1 MDESSSGIANARW
14 TLDVV
19 YRDIVVAVKEAFEG
33 HIMEFQRLWL
43 KSRSPRQ
50 DGHQGFRHL
59 PNSDGLIPYRDVLQL
74 CRPAE
79 FESGE
84 Y

>member
-1 MDESSSGIANARW
+1 MANARW

-19 YRDIVVAVKEAFEG
+19 YSDIVDVVKEAFEG
-33 HIMEFQRLWL
+33 HTMEIQRLWH

-50 DGHQGFRHL
+50 LWHQGFRLL
-59 PNSDGLIPYRDVLQL
+59 PNSDSLILYRDVLQL

-79 FESGE
+79 LEPGA